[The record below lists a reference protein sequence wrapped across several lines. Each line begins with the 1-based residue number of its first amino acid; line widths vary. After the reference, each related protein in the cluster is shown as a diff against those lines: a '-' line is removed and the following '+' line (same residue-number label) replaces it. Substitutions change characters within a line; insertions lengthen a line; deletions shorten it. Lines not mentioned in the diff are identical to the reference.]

1 MNSPKTLLLQNKE
14 AVTRINAMLVSNEFA
29 LMMTYARAE
38 FSLRN
43 PSTEQG
49 VGASML
55 ENIIISLVDP
65 VAEAKT
71 WAETTASSMLEH
83 NLEVP
88 IRTKPVTTNPAE

>member
-1 MNSPKTLLLQNKE
+1 MNSPRTLLLQNKE
-14 AVTRINAMLVSNEFA
+14 AVAKINAMLVSNEFA

-49 VGASML
+49 VGAALL

-65 VAEAKT
+65 ETEQKT
-71 WAETTASSMLEH
+71 WAEATSDSMLQH

-88 IRTKPVTTNPAE
+88 IRTKPATTKTE